1 MGEIFRGGVRAAGTR
16 LALEGPAA
24 ADWPSRRGARRW
36 QNLLVTPSL
45 DRRGLAYGAS
55 AYFIWGL
62 FPLFMAALE
71 PAGALEIVAWRSI
84 SSLAVCLTIVPF
96 VRGWARIVAVVRDR
110 KVLAR
115 LAIASLVIALNWGV
129 MVYAVVTDR
138 VASTSLGYYINPLIT
153 VTLGVVLLG
162 ERLRRLQL
170 VAIGVAAIA
179 VVVLAV
185 EMGGLPW
192 ISLVLAF
199 SFATYSFIKK
209 DVGHKVDALT
219 GLTVETAVQL
229 PVAIGVLAW
238 VGIAGQA
245 TLFQRGAEG
254 LGGWHDALMLTTGT
268 WTAGALLIFAAGAR
282 RLPLNISG
290 LLQYIAPT
298 MTFALAVW
306 HFHEPMPPA
315 RWAGFALVWV
325 ALVLITADSWRA
337 RSRVR
342 DPQAAESGR
351 VTEPV

>member
-1 MGEIFRGGVRAAGTR
+1 MHA
-16 LALEGPAA
+16 P
-24 ADWPSRRGARRW
+24 
-36 QNLLVTPSL
+36 L

-62 FPLFMAALE
+62 FPLFMAALK
-71 PAGALEIVAWRSI
+71 PAGALEIVAWRSV
-84 SSLAVCLTIVPF
+84 SSLAVCLAIVPF
-96 VRGWARIVAVVRDR
+96 VRGWGRVVAVVRDSR
-110 KVLAR
+110 VFAR
-115 LAIASLVIALNWGV
+115 LALASLVIAVNWGV

-153 VTLGVVLLG
+153 VALGVVLLG

-170 VAIGVAAIA
+170 IAIGVAAVAVLVIA
-179 VVVLAV
+179 LD
-185 EMGGLPW
+185 MGGLPW
-192 ISLVLAF
+192 ISLALAF
-199 SFATYSFIKK
+199 SFAIYSFIKK
-209 DVGHKVDALT
+209 KVGHQVDALT
-219 GLTVETAVQL
+219 GLTVETGVQL
-229 PVAIGVLAW
+229 PVALGVLAW
-238 VGIAGQA
+238 VGLAGQA

-254 LGGWHDALMLTTGT
+254 LGPWHDALMLTTGT

-306 HFHEPMPPA
+306 YFDEPMPPA

-325 ALVLITADSWRA
+325 ALVLITLDSWRA
-337 RSRVR
+337 RARVT
-342 DPQAAESGR
+342 DPQAAQSGE